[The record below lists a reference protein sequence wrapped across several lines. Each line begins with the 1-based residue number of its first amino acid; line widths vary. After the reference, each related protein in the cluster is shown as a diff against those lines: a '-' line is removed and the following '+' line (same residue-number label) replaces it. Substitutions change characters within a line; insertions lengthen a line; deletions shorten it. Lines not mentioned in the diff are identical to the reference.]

1 MSACLRHVLWI
12 RVTNVVS
19 SDGLPEAAEADSFA
33 KGSLPIKESA
43 PLPTKT
49 LVHTLQMT
57 DKCGFDQILEGRELG
72 LLEKPFGSMVHGS
85 LV

>member
-1 MSACLRHVLWI
+1 MSVCVCHVLW
-12 RVTNVVS
+12 VPATSVVR

-57 DKCGFDQILEGRELG
+57 DKCGFDQILVL
-72 LLEKPFGSMVHGS
+72 KTPFGSMVHGS

>member
-1 MSACLRHVLWI
+1 MCLWVCATSVGR
-12 RVTNVVS
+12 S
-19 SDGLPEAAEADSFA
+19 GGLPEAAEADALA
-33 KGSLPIKESA
+33 KGSLPVKESD
-43 PLPTKT
+43 PLPAKT